1 MVLRDLGDGMKVALI
16 AKHLRRSLTAR
27 RTGLAGMS
35 WRGDVS
41 LGVKHRVVYGQ
52 EESTMSS
59 TISKTM
65 GFALAGLLCMAP
77 LSMAAGT
84 ATEKTPGTSS
94 TQVQQP
100 SPNLPSAQA
109 GDRLM
114 ATVEGVDQ
122 SKGTLKLRAADGD
135 RMEFKVP
142 KGMLASLH
150 EGDRVQIAIQKAP
163 GTPERGPTSGTER
176 QRPEQPR

>member
-1 MVLRDLGDGMKVALI
+1 MSATIRKV
-16 AKHLRRSLTAR
+16 
-27 RTGLAGMS
+27 
-35 WRGDVS
+35 
-41 LGVKHRVVYGQ
+41 
-52 EESTMSS
+52 
-59 TISKTM
+59 M
-65 GFALAGLLCMAP
+65 GFALVGLLCMAP

-84 ATEKTPGTSS
+84 APEKTPGASS
-94 TQVQQP
+94 PQVQQP
-100 SPNLPSAQA
+100 STTVPSVPG
-109 GDRLM
+109 GDRIT

-163 GTPERGPTSGTER
+163 GAPERSPTSGTER
-176 QRPEQPR
+176 PRPEQPK